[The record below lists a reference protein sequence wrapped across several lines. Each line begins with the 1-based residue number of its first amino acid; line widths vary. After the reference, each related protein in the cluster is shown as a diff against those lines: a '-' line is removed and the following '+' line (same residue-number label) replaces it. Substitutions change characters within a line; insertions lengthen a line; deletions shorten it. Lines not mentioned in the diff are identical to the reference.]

1 MENPKIS
8 IIVPVYNV
16 EQYLPRCLDSILA
29 QTFIDFEVLLV
40 DDGSKDRSGAIC
52 NEYAAKDHRI
62 RVFHQPNGGVSFA
75 RNVGLD
81 NARGEWITFSDSDD
95 ELLPDA
101 FEVAHSYMHDG
112 VDMVRTGYI
121 KVDEL
126 GNVVETHQ
134 CEEPLIIDNREE
146 MMGQCD
152 KYFYH
157 GFLWDTFVK
166 RSTVGDIRFVTGISY
181 CEDHIFTFTVM
192 SEVHKLALVPTC
204 TYRYYVYTSR
214 ATNLSNC
221 YHDPQKILRA
231 GKLETEA
238 KRRLLEYN
246 KELKQRVDGLYN
258 GYVNKATID
267 SFHQKGFLWTVRFI
281 FKESPQPLRCFK
293 YSYKEYLK
301 SYKFFRL
308 LIKIYKGSKSQ
319 SHP

>member
-1 MENPKIS
+1 M
-8 IIVPVYNV
+8 
-16 EQYLPRCLDSILA
+16 
-29 QTFIDFEVLLV
+29 
-40 DDGSKDRSGAIC
+40 
-52 NEYAAKDHRI
+52 
-62 RVFHQPNGGVSFA
+62 GGVSFA

-204 TYRYYVYTSR
+204 TYRYYIYTSR